1 MKKLLLFA
9 ACFAATGAYAQY
21 EEGFEDYTAG
31 DYICVES
38 DLFDIW
44 PGGTEGS
51 EWDSQV
57 DDSLAHEGVNSLKI
71 EAQNVTGGPMDVLLN
86 VGKSEG
92 NWSLDWEML
101 IPTGHSAYFNVQGT
115 DVAGAGTDSWQCNVF
130 ATTDGTLLTDGPWG
144 MADPS
149 AVPHDE
155 WFNVRFVVDL
165 DQDLFKMWIDGEE
178 VFQAAYNGNFS
189 SINFY
194 ALGDGETIG
203 LYYIDSITLAE
214 SDVDLVNVEE
224 AAAQAFGFHPNPT
237 SGQLR
242 LSGVQSQTTLV
253 VLDLMGREVL
263 SESLDAGQQ
272 SVQLDLPEGVYLIGT
287 DDQKNL
293 RKLVIRR

>member
-130 ATTDGTLLTDGPWG
+130 ANTDGTLLADGPWG

-165 DQDLFKMWIDGEE
+165 EQDLFKMWIDGEE

-203 LYYIDSITLAE
+203 LYYLDSITLAE

-224 AAAQAFGFHPNPT
+224 EAAQAFGFLPNP
-237 SGQLR
+237 SNGQLR
-242 LSGVQSQTTLV
+242 LSGVQTQTTLV

-263 SESLDAGQQ
+263 SQSLDAGQQ

-287 DDQKNL
+287 DNQKNL

>member
-57 DDSLAHEGVNSLKI
+57 DDSLAFEGVNSLKI

-130 ATTDGTLLTDGPWG
+130 ATTDGTLMTDGPWG

-165 DQDLFKMWIDGEE
+165 EQDLFKMWIDGEE

-194 ALGDGETIG
+194 ALGDGESIG
-203 LYYIDSITLAE
+203 LYYVDNITLAE
-214 SDVDLVNVEE
+214 SDVILVGVEDVVAE
-224 AAAQAFGFHPNPT
+224 PFGFSPNPT
-237 SGQLR
+237 AGQLN
-242 LSGVQSQTTLV
+242 LSGISETQELV
-253 VLDLMGREVL
+253 VLDLTGREVVRQTV
-263 SESLDAGQQ
+263 EPAQQRISLDI
-272 SVQLDLPEGVYLIGT
+272 PEGVYLFGPASG
-287 DDQKNL
+287 QGL
-293 RKLVIRR
+293 QKLVIRR

>member
-1 MKKLLLFA
+1 MKGEGNIRKLKGRMDGESAVAYSWSQADILDPMPNVDMDEWMGKTLRLEFA
-9 ACFAATGAYAQY
+9 NAIHCTVTGKKIRKTY
-21 EEGFEDYTAG
+21 G
-31 DYICVES
+31 DGMSFDAFQNSPLAVES
-38 DLFDIW
+38 IIHPELSRI
-44 PGGTEGS
+44 
-51 EWDSQV
+51 
-57 DDSLAHEGVNSLKI
+57 HEGIALRDKEWEEKHHNQPHVVYLSFTSGIKVG
-71 EAQNVTGGPMDVLLN
+71 VTRDTNMP
-86 VGKSEG
+86 
-92 NWSLDWEML
+92 
-101 IPTGHSAYFNVQGT
+101 Y
-115 DVAGAGTDSWQCNVF
+115 
-130 ATTDGTLLTDGPWG
+130 
-144 MADPS
+144 
-149 AVPHDE
+149 
-155 WFNVRFVVDL
+155 R
-165 DQDLFKMWIDGEE
+165 WIDQG
-178 VFQAAYNGNFS
+178 AYNGNFS

-242 LSGVQSQTTLV
+242 LSGVQTQTTLV